1 MIKNIVLDMGNVLL
15 NYDPEIPLIAF
26 CDCEEAKDIIRRE
39 LFEGPEWIMGDLGEV
54 TDAGRYDLV
63 KERVPEIYHEALKK
77 CCDEWDIC
85 MTPVDGARDFCHKMR
100 EMGKKIYVLSNASD
114 KFYTYFLNF
123 LPLDFFDGIVVS
135 ADEHI
140 IKPNLQIYKRL
151 LDRYHLLAEEC
162 LFIDDR
168 KDNVEGA
175 KAVGMQAIQFMNNYM
190 EISALLEAEE

>member
-15 NYDPEIPLIAF
+15 NYDPEIPLNAF

-63 KERVPEIYHEALKK
+63 KERVPKEYHSALRK

-85 MTPVDGARDFCHKMR
+85 MTPLDGARDFCHKMR
-100 EMGKKIYVLSNASD
+100 EIGKKIYVLSNASD

-135 ADEHI
+135 ADEHL
-140 IKPNLQIYKRL
+140 IKPDVQIYKRF
-151 LDRYHLLAEEC
+151 LDRYHLLAGEC

-168 KDNVEGA
+168 RNNVEGA
-175 KAVGMQAIQFMNNYM
+175 KAVGMQAVQFMNNYM
-190 EISALLEAEE
+190 EISAMLEAEE